1 LEPAGNDLEAS
12 LAGLLLG
19 AFALAGLVY
28 VLLGGLV
35 LKGSV
40 RLVEGKAPS
49 YGRALATVLLA
60 TIVMVAVS
68 AIAAFALQFGGLDL
82 ATAAA
87 EPAMAAAFLASQLGF
102 VALEAVVALPVH
114 ATVVQ
119 WLLPGP
125 DGRRIGFGRALLI
138 ALVYLMFSAVW
149 VCIAAAVAVVVI
161 AVLMASAFAG

>member
-1 LEPAGNDLEAS
+1 LESTGNDIDS
-12 LAGLLLG
+12 LAGMLLG

-40 RLVEGKAPS
+40 RLVEGKAPR
-49 YGRALATVLLA
+49 YGRALLTVLLA
-60 TIVMVAVS
+60 TIVMVAIS
-68 AIAAFALQFGGLDL
+68 AIAAFAMQFGGLDL
-82 ATAAA
+82 AVAAE
-87 EPAMAAAFLASQLGF
+87 EPAMAAAFLASQVSF
-102 VALEAVVALPVH
+102 VVLEAFVALPVH
-114 ATVVQ
+114 AAAIH

-138 ALVYLMFSAVW
+138 ALLYLVFSAVW
-149 VCIAAAVAVVVI
+149 ICVVAAIAVVVI